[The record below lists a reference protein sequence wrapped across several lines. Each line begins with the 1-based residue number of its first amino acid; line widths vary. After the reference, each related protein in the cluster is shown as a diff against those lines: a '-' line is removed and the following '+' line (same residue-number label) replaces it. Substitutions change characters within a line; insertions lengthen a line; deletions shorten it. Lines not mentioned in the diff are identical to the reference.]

1 METDTDVA
9 VVEVVDVDWKEAC
22 EGVTGDDGE
31 YGKMNDEDLEDD
43 SELDPDLDDE
53 PDFGTDSRG
62 PNEEADEAGVGG
74 PIIKFNIPR
83 FECATIFSSMRV
95 IV

>member
-74 PIIKFNIPR
+74 PIIKFNMPR